1 MSGRLERRQWRG
13 AATIAAA
20 LVLLVAFGGLA
31 YATAGPGSGDQPA
44 SHGAGRPNTKHSDAD
59 TDQREGQGEQGNHD
73 TRQGPPP
80 GTHGYDV
87 SKVAHATPPGPG
99 HGQAVSAV
107 ARSRDGNTHP
117 KHAKH
122 GHHSNSAASDD

>member
-1 MSGRLERRQWRG
+1 MSGRLERGEWRG

-31 YATAGPGSGDQPA
+31 YATAGSGSGDQPA
-44 SHGAGRPNTKHSDAD
+44 PHGAGRPNAKHSDAD
-59 TDQREGQGEQGNHD
+59 TDQREGQGEHD
-73 TRQGPPP
+73 TREGPPP

-107 ARSRDGNTHP
+107 ARSRDGTTHP

-122 GHHSNSAASDD
+122 GHDHSNSAASDE